1 MPTLSRTILPAL
13 ALTLLAASAAHAQTM
28 RATCDN
34 RQGRCFADVIDSSDP
49 NEFSYNVDPSE
60 IFRTFSAINQ
70 TVTQNVGANHSTA
83 SISVNSRFLGA
94 NPSTRTTGFI
104 IDNICNAQ
112 VTRAGTAV
120 RAFSNDTTAV
130 CMTVSGA
137 SVANPLRMRLTGGML
152 TPPAGTTSN
161 LRIQLPGGSDLIN
174 LSSGTFNRV
183 FNLTANGE
191 YRFTSTLNTGDLQPT
206 SNSTVGPRTVNIYA
220 SFVCMADFDGSG
232 SLTVQDIF
240 GFINAWFAGNL
251 GADTS
256 NNGALTVQDIFDYLS
271 AWFAGC
277 N

>member
-1 MPTLSRTILPAL
+1 MLSLTRTVLPAL
-13 ALTLLAASAAHAQTM
+13 ALSFLASAAHAQTL

-60 IFRTFSAINQ
+60 IFRSYAAINQ

-94 NPSTRTTGFI
+94 SPATRTTGFI
-104 IDNICNAQ
+104 MDNICSAQ
-112 VTRAGTAV
+112 VTRAGTNV

-130 CMTVSGA
+130 CMTLSGA
-137 SVANPLRMRLTGGML
+137 SSGSPLRMRLVGGMT

-161 LRIQLPGGSDLIN
+161 LRLQLPSGTDLANI
-174 LSSGTFNRV
+174 STGTFNRIL
-183 FNLTANGE
+183 NLTTNGE
-191 YRFTSTLNTGDLQPT
+191 YRFTSTLNSGDLQPT
-206 SNSTVGPRTVNIYA
+206 SNSTVGPRMVNIYA

-232 SLTVQDIF
+232 TLTVQDIF
-240 GFINAWFAGNL
+240 GYINAWFAGNL
-251 GADTS
+251 AADT
-256 NNGALTVQDIFDYLS
+256 NNSGTLVVQDIFDYLS